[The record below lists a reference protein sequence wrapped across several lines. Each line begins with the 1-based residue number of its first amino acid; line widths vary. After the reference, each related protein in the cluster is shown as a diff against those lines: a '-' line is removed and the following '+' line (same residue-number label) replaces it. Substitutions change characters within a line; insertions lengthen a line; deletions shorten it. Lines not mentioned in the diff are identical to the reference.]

1 MKEDS
6 IGGFNTSLQNVEER
20 YSWIN
25 DMIAQRKELVL
36 KYMQLIHPELSNDQ
50 HQHDDP
56 MGSGST
62 EPTVQQI
69 TDFCDILVD
78 YISHGHFDLYPKLV
92 ELIEN
97 ASGRSLS
104 IAHRVMPRID
114 KTTEGLLQFSDRYA
128 EDMDKAKM
136 KTLRKDLAKAGE
148 LMEQRFRNEDRLII
162 GLRLVNAIVAS
173 PRHS

>member
-1 MKEDS
+1 MNDEG

-36 KYMQLIHPELSNDQ
+36 KYMQLIHPEMNND
-50 HQHDDP
+50 HVSHDDP
-56 MGSGST
+56 LADGKV
-62 EPTVQQI
+62 EPSFEQI

-78 YISHGHFDLYPKLV
+78 YISHGHFDLYPKIV

-128 EDMDKAKM
+128 EDMDSSKM
-136 KTLRKDLAKAGE
+136 KTLRDDLAKAGQLLE
-148 LMEQRFRNEDRLII
+148 HRFRNEDRLII
-162 GLRLVNAIVAS
+162 GLRLVNAIVAT
-173 PRHS
+173 PRNA